1 MVDPIGAK
9 TPLPV
14 KASAPRVAAKPSVAR
29 ASDAAAQTRS
39 AAADSVM
46 AAAKEA
52 SKQAPVDSERVAQ
65 IRKAVQ
71 SGKFPILP
79 ATIADRLIALK
90 MQWDPHEPS

>member
-14 KASAPRVAAKPSVAR
+14 TASAPRVDARPAVAR
-29 ASDAAAQTRS
+29 VPDATTQTRS
-39 AAADSVM
+39 APADSVM

-52 SKQAPVDSERVAQ
+52 SKQAPIDSERVAQ

-71 SGKFPILP
+71 SGTFPILP